1 MSKGSLTAK
10 QKRFVEEY
18 LVDGNA
24 TQAAVRAG
32 YSEKTARPMGAENLT
47 KPAIREALAEAQ
59 KARSERTGITA
70 AKVLQEYA
78 HIAFADIRRIV
89 EWEGNKLTLKASREL
104 SEADAASISE
114 VSQSS
119 NGDIRVKF
127 HSKSSALDSIAKH
140 LGMFIDRKHHM
151 FKPIEEMTA
160 EELMIFLGEEL
171 DDAGRG
177 AD

>member
-10 QKRFVEEY
+10 QRRFVEEY
-18 LVDGNA
+18 LVDLNA

-32 YSEKTARPMGAENLT
+32 YSKKTARQVGAENLT
-47 KPAIREALAEAQ
+47 KPVIRAAIDEAQ

-70 AKVLQEYA
+70 TKVLQEYA
-78 HIAFADIRRIV
+78 HIAFADIRRV
-89 EWEGNKLTLKASREL
+89 VKWEGNTLTLKDSREL
-104 SEADAASISE
+104 SEADAAAISE

-119 NGDIRVKF
+119 NGDMRVKF

-140 LGMFIDRKHHM
+140 LGMFIERKHHM
-151 FKPIEEMTA
+151 FKPIEDMTA
-160 EELMIFLGEEL
+160 DELRIFLGEDE
-171 DDAGRG
+171 DDAGSG